1 MKKHLIGGAVAV
13 LAVGIAPAIAQ
24 VAPPPGVAQ
33 GTTPVPMARPAPQP
47 QVRFMSDRTLT
58 RNEVAAHVEKFFAR
72 LDTNRDGYLTREE
85 INARH
90 GKMMAMHGDIGKRL
104 AERGIHTGDRGA
116 MFDRLDANRDGSI
129 SRQEFTSAH
138 PQTREQRVI
147 VMRDGNGPAAPGRPG
162 AKMRMRHMG
171 MGFGGR
177 MFDMADGNHDGR
189 VTLAE
194 AQAAALAHFD
204 RADTNHDG
212 RITPDEHRNVRVMR
226 IERRQG

>member
-104 AERGIHTGDRGA
+104 AERGIHIGDRGA
-116 MFDRLDANRDGSI
+116 MFDRLDTNRDGSI

-138 PQTREQRVI
+138 AQMREQRVI

>member
-104 AERGIHTGDRGA
+104 AERGIHIGDRGA
-116 MFDRLDANRDGSI
+116 MFDRLDTNRDGSI

>member
-58 RNEVAAHVEKFFAR
+58 RNEVAAHVGKFFAR

-85 INARH
+85 INASH

-104 AERGIHTGDRGA
+104 AERGIHLGDRGA
-116 MFDRLDANRDGSI
+116 MFDRLDTNRDGSI

-162 AKMRMRHMG
+162 AKMRMRNMG

>member
-1 MKKHLIGGAVAV
+1 MKKHLIGGAIAV

-104 AERGIHTGDRGA
+104 AERGIHIGDRGA
-116 MFDRLDANRDGSI
+116 MFDRLDTNRDGSI

-147 VMRDGNGPAAPGRPG
+147 VMRDGNAPAAPGRPG

>member
-129 SRQEFTSAH
+129 SRQEFTAAH